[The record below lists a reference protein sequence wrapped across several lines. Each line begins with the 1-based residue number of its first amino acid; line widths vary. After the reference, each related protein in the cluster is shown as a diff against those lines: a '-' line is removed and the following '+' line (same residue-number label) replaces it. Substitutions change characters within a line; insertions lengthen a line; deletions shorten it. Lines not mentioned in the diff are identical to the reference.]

1 MAKDQKEHQMPLYN
15 EKPKVISVKEAG
27 WRYLGLKAKGAY
39 EAVKRGEIPV
49 VKVGNLLKVPVQAME
64 QKLKK
69 AGSKT

>member
-1 MAKDQKEHQMPLYN
+1 MSLYD

-27 WRYLGLKAKGAY
+27 WRYFGLKEKAAY

-49 VKVGNLLKVPVQAME
+49 LKVGNLLKVPIDAME

-69 AGSKT
+69 AGG